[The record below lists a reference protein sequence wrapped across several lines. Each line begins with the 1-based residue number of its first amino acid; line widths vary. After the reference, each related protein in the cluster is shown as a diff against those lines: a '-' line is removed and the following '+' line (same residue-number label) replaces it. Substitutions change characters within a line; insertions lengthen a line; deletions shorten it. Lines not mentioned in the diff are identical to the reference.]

1 MKIGALEALPN
12 LITSKRL
19 RLSFPMLPV
28 FGFRQRFQRIGVNWI
43 ATGLAALALIAA
55 CDTAC
60 AVEFETDAEYAI
72 LVEAD
77 TGIVLFEKNA
87 DAKMKP
93 ASMSK
98 LMTLAVAFRELKAG
112 RLKFDREF
120 TVSEHAWRTGG
131 APSGTSAMFAPIHSE
146 VTVEQLIQGIAVQSG
161 NDACLILAEGVAGSE
176 EAYVKMMNEYAKEIG
191 LTNSHFEN
199 TTGLPAEGHVMTAR
213 DIAILAEFLRTEF
226 PEYYQYFSQPTFEF
240 TRYTFR
246 NRNPLLGDGLGVD
259 GLKTGYTKGAGYGLV
274 ASADRE
280 GRRVN
285 VVVSGLSSKAAREK
299 EARKI
304 IEWAY
309 KHFKRYRLF
318 DEGEKVSRAL
328 VWGGEKHYVPLIGNG
343 DIEVLLPISDDPRV
357 TASIAYQGPVKA
369 PVKKGDHLGYLRVEG
384 VELKTKNEIPLYAGE
399 DIAPSSFAWRGL
411 DSLFVLAFGWA
422 L

>member
-1 MKIGALEALPN
+1 MAAYFALTGL
-12 LITSKRL
+12 
-19 RLSFPMLPV
+19 
-28 FGFRQRFQRIGVNWI
+28 
-43 ATGLAALALIAA
+43 GLAASAA
-55 CDTAC
+55 
-60 AVEFETDAEYAI
+60 EFATDAKHAM

-77 TGIVLFEKNA
+77 TGIVLFEKDA
-87 DAKMKP
+87 DTKMKP

-98 LMTLAVAFRELKAG
+98 LMTLAVVFRELKAG
-112 RLKFDREF
+112 RIKLDQEF
-120 TVSEHAWRTGG
+120 KVSEHAWRTGG
-131 APSGTSAMFAPIHSE
+131 APSGTSAMFAPIHSN
-146 VTVEQLIQGIAVQSG
+146 VTVDQLIKGITVQSG
-161 NDACLILAEGVAGSE
+161 NDACLILAEGIAGSE
-176 EAYVKMMNEYAKEIG
+176 EKFVAMMNEYAKEIG

-213 DIAILAEFLRTEF
+213 DIATLAEYLRTKY
-226 PEYYQYFSQPTFEF
+226 PEYYHYFSEPTFEY

-246 NRNPLLGDGLGVD
+246 NRNPLLDEGLGVD
-259 GLKTGYTKGAGYGLV
+259 GLKTGYTRDAGYGIV
-274 ASADRE
+274 ASADRK
-280 GRRVN
+280 GRRIN
-285 VVVSGLSSKAAREK
+285 VVVAGLASKNDREA
-299 EARKI
+299 EAKKLLQ
-304 IEWAY
+304 WAY

-328 VWGGEKHYVPLIGNG
+328 VWGGEKHYVPLVGKG
-343 DIEVLLPISDDPRV
+343 DIDVLLPISNDPQV

-399 DIAPSSFAWRGL
+399 DIAPSGFAWRGL

>member
-1 MKIGALEALPN
+1 MVGAN
-12 LITSKRL
+12 LI
-19 RLSFPMLPV
+19 SFPAM
-28 FGFRQRFQRIGVNWI
+28 
-43 ATGLAALALIAA
+43 
-55 CDTAC
+55 
-60 AVEFETDAEYAI
+60 AVEFATDAKYAI

-87 DAKMKP
+87 DTQMKP

-98 LMTLAVAFRELKAG
+98 LMTLAVVFRELKAG
-112 RLKFDREF
+112 RIKLDQEF

-131 APSGTSAMFAPIHSE
+131 APSGTSAMFAPIHSK
-146 VTVEQLIQGIAVQSG
+146 VTVDQLIQGITVQSG
-161 NDACLILAEGVAGSE
+161 NDACLILAEGIAGSE
-176 EAYVKMMNEYAKEIG
+176 EAFVKMMNDYAKEIG
-191 LTNSHFEN
+191 LTHSHFEN
-199 TTGLPAEGHVMTAR
+199 TTGLPADGHVMTAR
-213 DIAILAEFLRTEF
+213 DIATLAEYLRTEY
-226 PEYYQYFSQPTFEF
+226 PEYYHYFGQPTFEF

-246 NRNPLLGDGLGVD
+246 NRNPLLDEGLGVD
-259 GLKTGYTKGAGYGLV
+259 GLKTGYTEDAGYGLV
-274 ASADRE
+274 ASADHK

-285 VVVSGLSSKAAREK
+285 VVVSGLSSKNDREE

-304 IEWAY
+304 IQWAY

-318 DEGEKVSRAL
+318 NAGEKVSRAL
-328 VWGGEKHYVPLIGNG
+328 VWGGEKHYVPLVGKG
-343 DIEVLLPISDDPRV
+343 DIDVLLPISDDPQV
-357 TASIAYQGPVKA
+357 TATIAYQGPVKA

-399 DIAPSSFAWRGL
+399 DIAPSSFAWQGL